1 MHKVPTTIA
10 YDANGIPSNWGFRNT
25 ASQDTLKWFKLL
37 LIDKQDLPVHLRW
50 ATELEEAR
58 GLMKK
63 LKKNAVEVISEYL
76 RLLWADAS
84 KQISQLHGAPFMRRV
99 KTKLVATLQHFPLYM
114 HSFDCRKPYPG
125 LGS

>member
-84 KQISQLHGAPFMRRV
+84 EQISQLHGAPFMSRSSIMKGSLRYV
-99 KTKLVATLQHFPLYM
+99 LIRHGAM
-114 HSFDCRKPYPG
+114 GMS
-125 LGS
+125 LGCHIITV